1 MPSAPTPRKSKP
13 YSKRR
18 AKSANRRSAQKLSP
32 VVAVP
37 ILTQRNGYATMGLS
51 QGYARHLNGVHHANA
66 EPVQN
71 RITNRI
77 SKIIKKS
84 YTITPLN
91 RFKNKTKNK
100 PKNYR

>member
-1 MPSAPTPRKSKP
+1 MPSAPTPRKSKH
-13 YSKRR
+13 YKRR

-32 VVAVP
+32 AVAVP
-37 ILTQRNGYATMGLS
+37 ILNQRNGYATMGLS

-91 RFKNKTKNK
+91 IFKTKK
-100 PKNYR
+100 TNYR